1 MSIVAGCAGDLRKA
15 EQEIR
20 TVSGRFVK
28 DRRTEIF
35 TVEPFRLK
43 KDTIILK
50 GETTLPQAK
59 ETLIIALNERH
70 INLKDSILILP
81 DVSAGQRH
89 SGLTILSVINLRKE
103 LTMHQSWYRRQ

>member
-1 MSIVAGCAGDLRKA
+1 MNHFSALFRIILLPAVMSIVAGCAGDLRKA

-59 ETLIIALNERH
+59 ETLIIALNEQTY
-70 INLKDSILILP
+70 KS
-81 DVSAGQRH
+81 
-89 SGLTILSVINLRKE
+89 
-103 LTMHQSWYRRQ
+103 